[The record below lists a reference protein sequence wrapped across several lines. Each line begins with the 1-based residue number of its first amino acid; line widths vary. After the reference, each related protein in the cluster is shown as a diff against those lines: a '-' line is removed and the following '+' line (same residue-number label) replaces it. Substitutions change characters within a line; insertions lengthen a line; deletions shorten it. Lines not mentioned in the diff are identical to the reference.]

1 MENKNTVIEM
11 KHIVKDFNGFKANND
26 INLKLHKGE
35 ILALLGENGAGKST
49 LMSILSGLL
58 EPTSGEIFVNGEK
71 TNIASPTAAKKLGIG
86 MVHQHFML
94 ANSFTVLENII
105 LGHETT
111 KGPVLDIKKAKEKVL
126 ALSERYHLAI
136 DPDKKVADITVAQQQ
151 RVEILKILYRGA
163 NILIFDEPTAV
174 LTPQEIK
181 EFMNILK
188 RLAHEGKSIILIT
201 HKLEEIK
208 AVADE
213 VTIIRTGQDVGTYQ
227 VKDISNQRMAELMVG
242 HAVEMKLTKRAE
254 NFGQNI
260 LEVKDLQVKENRGNL
275 AIKGLSLSLRA
286 GEILGIAGID
296 GNGQD
301 ELVEAITGLRHVD
314 QGSVIIN
321 GQDMTNK
328 PTRKI
333 TEQGVASIP
342 ADRQKYGLILQ
353 MSVADNLILQSYYQ
367 QPFSHHG
374 IINFDAIKKHAKAAV
389 KKFDI
394 RTASSDLPTGELSGG
409 NQQKVIIA
417 RELERGSDLI
427 IAFQPTRGLDVGAIE
442 YIHKQLLKERDRGK
456 AILLVSYELN
466 EIMQLSDRILVLHD
480 GQKSGVVKPDQ
491 TNETELGLLMTGIQK
506 EGQDLDQSF
515 S

>member
-136 DPDKKVADITVAQQQ
+136 DSDKKVADITVAQQQ

-188 RLAHEGKSIILIT
+188 GLAHEGKSIILIT

-227 VKDISNQRMAELMVG
+227 VKDISNKRMAELMVG

-301 ELVEAITGLRHVD
+301 ELVEAITSLRHVD